1 MNGPLYNIGSMMII
15 GWSLWW
21 YDGKN
26 ALAVNKLQSLWSW
39 FSLNSYV
46 LAVHIFFLFEF
57 PPFQQFHE
65 NFECLSETNVASAIL
80 RRIDWLR
87 FCCVQILSATSNHS
101 EYLSYIQIAE
111 IQRHNFLLAPTGAL
125 IVTLCYYTY
134 VQLFQIFTQSID
146 AIHVTSVTLSR
157 LNSINAIDV
166 TSC

>member
-1 MNGPLYNIGSMMII
+1 MARLLLKTLLLWNKHLSLMMIVTFIWLYNIGSMMIS

-65 NFECLSETNVASAIL
+65 HFECLSETNVASAIL
-80 RRIDWLR
+80 RRTDWLG

-111 IQRHNFLLAPTGAL
+111 IQRQNFSLTWKGQFVQPLQQDF
-125 IVTLCYYTY
+125 LCG
-134 VQLFQIFTQSID
+134 
-146 AIHVTSVTLSR
+146 
-157 LNSINAIDV
+157 INV
-166 TSC
+166 